1 MEKKKSLR
9 KMVVASLAFTKK
21 RNADISGHLELRKVK
36 AVVLTSMVVQL
47 IPLHLVLTPVCT
59 HFLTPYNP
67 FSIEHSDFSRI

>member
-1 MEKKKSLR
+1 
-9 KMVVASLAFTKK
+9 MVVASLAFTKK